1 MGASPP
7 GPGKISS
14 SLFKVSSA
22 SVISVAR
29 KADSNCPIV
38 RGPMMG
44 AVTIGLCKSQAK
56 ATAAG
61 IPIITLNSGLDDY
74 KALGAITHVGQTEKI
89 AGVAAGAGGLCA
101 LANVA
106 LTLHDGHVD
115 LTREKIY
122 TPSAAAMR
130 VVEGLGREVRVTYFY
145 HSQDPAGRRA
155 RDILDVM

>member
-61 IPIITLNSGLDDY
+61 GFAHSFAQALVMVQLGPDMVDFLEGLP
-74 KALGAITHVGQTEKI
+74 THAPAAFQLLKDSAQEAATER
-89 AGVAAGAGGLCA
+89 APRDQSQAVVPAGGDYLQ
-101 LANVA
+101 
-106 LTLHDGHVD
+106 LH
-115 LTREKIY
+115 R
-122 TPSAAAMR
+122 A
-130 VVEGLGREVRVTYFY
+130 VVEMVDTLF
-145 HSQDPAGRRA
+145 AA
-155 RDILDVM
+155 